1 MRIDNYKYNEQTFEK
16 EAYQLLQ
23 KRDIADNNL
32 KRQERLLKKD
42 VRNISLDYYKAYL
55 NYMHQSNEHMASFL
69 AYLKHEYEMS
79 RRTTILFFNDE
90 EMLNALNNNIE
101 KLKKSFKFYCEL
113 YDNLKQIE
121 FELKE
126 TIDSFEANK
135 FKEDAINLLT
145 IHSVL
150 EKLSTQDL
158 IVQNTAELYRDRI
171 AFPLIEESLKTRN
184 KGLKFETYAE
194 RAKKIVEESEPMA

>member
-101 KLKKSFKFYCEL
+101 KLKKSFK
-113 YDNLKQIE
+113 
-121 FELKE
+121 
-126 TIDSFEANK
+126 
-135 FKEDAINLLT
+135 LLT
-145 IHSVL
+145 L
-150 EKLSTQDL
+150 LFFDLSC
-158 IVQNTAELYRDRI
+158 NTTKISSETFFISLNK
-171 AFPLIEESLKTRN
+171 AFCVSNSSTTILSL
-184 KGLKFETYAE
+184 
-194 RAKKIVEESEPMA
+194 